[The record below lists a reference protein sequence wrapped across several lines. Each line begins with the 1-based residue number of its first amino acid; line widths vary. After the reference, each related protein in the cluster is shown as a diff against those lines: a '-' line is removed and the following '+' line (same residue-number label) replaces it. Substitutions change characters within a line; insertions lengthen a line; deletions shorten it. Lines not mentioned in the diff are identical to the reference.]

1 MVLRGVKFG
10 DYHTAN
16 DWGLI
21 LNSKTITP
29 PRPKTTY
36 VSILGRDGDLD
47 QSEALAGEIKYEN
60 RTLKFTFL
68 LTEGT
73 YLDRENLIS
82 EILTAVHG
90 KKLNIILDDD
100 TSVFFIGRCTVT
112 DNKNTNAYGSI
123 AIEVN
128 CEPFKYKLVDTT
140 ETIALTS
147 TAKNVALTNNGAKT
161 VSPIFT
167 VTNTV
172 TIVLGTS
179 SVTLNAGTH
188 RVSNY
193 VLKHGTT
200 TIQVSGSGS
209 LTVTYKEGY
218 L

>member
-10 DYHTAN
+10 NYHTAT

-21 LNSKTITP
+21 LNSKTISP
-29 PRPKTTY
+29 PKPKTTY
-36 VSILGRDGDLD
+36 VSIQGRDGDLD
-47 QSEALAGEIKYEN
+47 QSEALTGEIKYEN

-68 LTEGT
+68 LTEGSYT
-73 YLDRENLIS
+73 DRENLIS
-82 EILTAVHG
+82 EILTVVHG

-100 TSVFFIGRCTVT
+100 TSVFFVGRCTVT
-112 DNKNTNAYGSI
+112 EQSNNNAYGSI
-123 AIEVN
+123 VIEAN
-128 CEPFKYKLVDTT
+128 CEPFKLKLLDTN

-147 TAKNVALTNNGAKT
+147 LAKNVVLTNNGAKT
-161 VSPIFT
+161 VSPTFT
-167 VTNTV
+167 VTDTA

-179 SVTLNAGTH
+179 SVTLDAGTH

-200 TIQVSGSGS
+200 TIQVKGSGT
-209 LTVTYKEGY
+209 LTVTFKEGY

>member
-16 DWGLI
+16 NWGLI
-21 LNSKTITP
+21 LNSKTISP

-36 VSILGRDGDLD
+36 VSIQGRDGDLD
-47 QSEALAGEIKYEN
+47 QSEALTGEIKYEN

-82 EILTAVHG
+82 EILTVVHG

-100 TSVFFIGRCTVT
+100 PSVYFVGRCIVT
-112 DNKNTNAYGSI
+112 DRNNNKAYGSI

-128 CEPFKYKLVDTT
+128 CDPFRLKLEEVE

-147 TAKNVALTNNGAKT
+147 VETSVALSNNGNKT

-167 VTNTV
+167 VTDTA
-172 TIVLGTS
+172 TDTMS
-179 SVTLNAGTH
+179 SPTAA
-188 RVSNY
+188 RRR
-193 VLKHGTT
+193 
-200 TIQVSGSGS
+200 QWP
-209 LTVTYKEGY
+209 
-218 L
+218 